1 MAHLENDSGVL
12 VWPWFVRLSHW
23 LLAALV
29 LFNFFNEELSGQVHR
44 YAGYVAVSTVLLRLL
59 HGLTR
64 PRADFAHIGLPSLR
78 AFFTHIKALRHG
90 HAPRE
95 LGHNPAGACMAV
107 LLWALVL
114 ALGFTGWMSQWDA
127 FWGED
132 WLTDLHEWIAN
143 TLMACVGLH
152 WLGVVVMSR
161 LQRENL
167 ARAMITGRKRP

>member
-1 MAHLENDSGVL
+1 MAHPEHHSGVL
-12 VWPWFVRLSHW
+12 VWSWFVRLSHW

-44 YAGYVAVSTVLLRLL
+44 YAGYVAVSTVLLRLA

-64 PRADFAHIGLPSLR
+64 PRTDVARIEWPSLR
-78 AFFTHIKALRHG
+78 ALAAHIKELRHG
-90 HAPRE
+90 QVQRE
-95 LGHNPAGACMAV
+95 LGHNPAGACMAL

-114 ALGFTGWMSQWDA
+114 AMGLTGWMSQWDA

-132 WLTDLHEWIAN
+132 WLTELHEWIAN
-143 TLMACVGLH
+143 ALMACVGLH
-152 WLGVVVMSR
+152 WAGVVVMSR

-167 ARAMITGRKRP
+167 AKAMVTGRKRP